1 MTTSNDHITT
11 NNSANS
17 DQTRQMT
24 ASHDK
29 RTENQKT
36 SKSGVTAEANI
47 FGNSLDRS
55 TISLVRRW
63 SMSEIRLSMFLAV

>member
-1 MTTSNDHITT
+1 
-11 NNSANS
+11 
-17 DQTRQMT
+17 MT
-24 ASHDK
+24 AGHGR